1 MASRAIEK
9 KKEGS
14 LSSSSSSSPV
24 AVKEEGCNCKKNK
37 CQTLHCACLKR
48 AVLCSAKCRC
58 FNCAN
63 TAELRQ
69 DLDCDLDLGVSGEPS
84 VAMQIRG
91 CRCPRS
97 HCLQKH
103 CGCFKAG
110 LPCGEHCR
118 CIGCRNSHSRGLSV
132 KERNAAVMSA
142 AAEYGQE
149 IAGTALELE
158 DEGEVNVQRVSEGG
172 TMQPSAA
179 AMVVAVAVP
188 TSKDGQHVYAI

>member
-1 MASRAIEK
+1 MVSKAIEEK
-9 KKEGS
+9 REGFS
-14 LSSSSSSSPV
+14 ASSSSSSPV
-24 AVKEEGCNCKKNK
+24 AVKEEGCNCRKNK

-48 AVLCSAKCRC
+48 AALCTAACRC
-58 FNCAN
+58 FGCAN

-69 DLDCDLDLGVSGEPS
+69 DLNQYLDLDVSGAPS

-118 CIGCRNSHSRGLSV
+118 CVDCKNSHSRGLSV
-132 KERNAAVMSA
+132 KERNAAVVSA
-142 AAEYGQE
+142 AAEYGEE
-149 IAGTALELE
+149 IVGTALELE
-158 DEGEVNVQRVSEGG
+158 DEGEERVPGVVEGR
-172 TMQPSAA
+172 TMQPPAA
-179 AMVVAVAVP
+179 AMVVLEN
-188 TSKDGQHVYAI
+188 KDGQQVYAI